1 MLDPKSTRT
10 FEKCLFHWIRP
21 STSPWRLS
29 CRKVWHKN
37 SSGIVY
43 TFDFSFN
50 TFDAISCHLELLG
63 SFRYSASYRIS
74 GIGDFSFTTSIGT
87 KVSLLVRGVQ
97 SLEFFCFNVVQ
108 NCSVSK
114 KIYGFDFVIYF
125 VLKCQTE
132 IQTSRG
138 SALISVLA

>member
-10 FEKCLFHWIRP
+10 FEKCFFHWIRP
-21 STSPWRLS
+21 STSSWWLS

-63 SFRYSASYRIS
+63 SFRYSASHRIS

-87 KVSLLVRGVQ
+87 KVSLLVKGLQ